1 YFVLLDLHSS
11 LHDALPIYLGNTSIF
26 PALVSGSCLHV
37 LDHELAADSHAF
49 ATYAL
54 KHQIDVLKIVP
65 SHLTGLLAADEANSI
80 IPNKY
85 LIIGGEVFP
94 VSLAKRVLPDNKGC
108 VVINHYGPTEATI
121 GC

>member
-80 IPNKY
+80 IPNKRSEEHTSE
-85 LIIGGEVFP
+85 LQSPCNLVC
-94 VSLAKRVLPDNKGC
+94 R
-108 VVINHYGPTEATI
+108 
-121 GC
+121 